1 MKVFKILSF
10 SFLLAILNVSC
21 SANNNDSESNDNKSS
36 INVEESNEKNKV
48 VVYYF
53 HNARR
58 CATCKAVEA
67 VTKKALQELYGDDV
81 ELKVYS
87 LESVDGEL
95 ISEKLGVFSQ
105 TLLIVSG
112 DTKINLTN
120 EAFMYARNNPE
131 KLKEI
136 IKENIDPLV

>member
-1 MKVFKILSF
+1 MKLFTILSF
-10 SFLLAILNVSC
+10 SFLLALMNVSC
-21 SANNNDSESNDNKSS
+21 NANNNESESNNKSEL
-36 INVEESNEKNKV
+36 NVEQNAEKSKV

-67 VTKKALQELYGDDV
+67 ETKKALQELYGGDV

-95 ISEKLGVFSQ
+95 LADKLGVFSQ

-112 DTKINLTN
+112 DAKINITN
-120 EAFMYARNNPE
+120 EGFMHARNNPA

-136 IKENIDPLV
+136 IKEKIDPLL